1 MTIDAEQAPPYDVVA
16 EETIDRIRALTA
28 HEAAEILNDGM
39 FWDNEGPGF
48 SCSEA
53 EALGA
58 LMYQAGIPGDRV
70 VDLIVTGHG
79 QPGCSEDAGD
89 DHWHTPRRGA

>member
-1 MTIDAEQAPPYDVVA
+1 MSDIDQAPPYDVVA
-16 EETIDRIRALTA
+16 EDTKDRVVHLSPR
-28 HEAAEILNDGM
+28 EAAEVLDDGM

-48 SCSEA
+48 SCREA

-58 LMYQAGIPGDRV
+58 LLWHAGVDIDRV

-79 QPGCSEDAGD
+79 QPDRSEFEGD
-89 DHWHTPRRGA
+89 DHWHTPKED